1 MTAFFPRLP
10 RFFRGKRMRLAQTMS
25 RLAAEAMNLPRFL
38 RIHGRKS
45 AFTVAVSFHRN
56 LPLWMSNLCLFWRRK
71 EETINDHRTHLQQ
84 QPTHIKYREAFFHFD
99 SSAFLDQKC

>member
-1 MTAFFPRLP
+1 MTAFFPCLP

-45 AFTVAVSFHRN
+45 AFTIMVSFHRD
-56 LPLWMSNLCLFWRRK
+56 LPL
-71 EETINDHRTHLQQ
+71 
-84 QPTHIKYREAFFHFD
+84 
-99 SSAFLDQKC
+99 